1 VGVGDVSNTLHCNI
15 SYTTT
20 PTIYLGQQKTRERL
34 MGLPI
39 KNFPEEILIAH
50 RINRNKKITAV
61 VFFPLLYQERNKLRL
76 LHLLG

>member
-1 VGVGDVSNTLHCNI
+1 MGDASNTLHCNI

-61 VFFPLLYQERNKLRL
+61 VFFPLLYQERNNLRL